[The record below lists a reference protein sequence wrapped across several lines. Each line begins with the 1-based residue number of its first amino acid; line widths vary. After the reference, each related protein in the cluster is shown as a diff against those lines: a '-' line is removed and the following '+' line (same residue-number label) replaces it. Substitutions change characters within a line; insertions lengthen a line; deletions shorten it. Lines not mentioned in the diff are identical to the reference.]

1 MILENYSYKK
11 YVSLWLISLLTFLLV
26 IIVVGGLTR
35 LTDSGLSITR
45 WELFTGILPPLTNE
59 SWQQVFSLYKEIPQ
73 YNLLFPTMT
82 LSEFKVIYYWEY
94 IHRILG
100 RVFGLLFLIPF
111 IIFLI
116 KGVFKKEFVIKFF
129 ILFLLILL
137 QGFIGWYMVKS
148 GLVENTTVS
157 HYRLAIHLN
166 IALILFA
173 SIFWYFLNIKNNQNK
188 YFFEFFKNGSLIK
201 FFVLLIFIQITL
213 GAFTSGLDA
222 GQIYQT
228 WPSMNNNFFPD
239 DIILSNLLNS
249 DFFSDP
255 SIVQFLHRNMAYII
269 FIYILGLT
277 FYIFSKK
284 MKYLYTPLTYVLVM
298 VCVQIFLGIIT
309 LVSGLNIVYASL
321 HQVSTTLLLITS
333 INLSFAFKKEE
344 FVIDTENKNL

>member
-11 YVSLWLISLLTFLLV
+11 YVSFWLISLLTFLLV

-111 IIFLI
+111 TFFLF
-116 KGVFKKEFVIKFF
+116 KGVFKKEFVIKFL

-166 IALILFA
+166 LAFILFSA
-173 SIFWYFLNIKNNQNK
+173 IFWYLLNIIFNKNK
-188 YFFEFFKNGSLIK
+188 IFFNFNTNYIGSKI
-201 FFVLLIFIQITL
+201 FILLIFLQITF

-222 GQIYQT
+222 GKIYQT
-228 WPSMNNNFFPD
+228 WPLMNDYFYPD
-239 DIILSNLLNS
+239 DLTLKDIVFPQI
-249 DFFSDP
+249 FSEP
-255 SIVQFLHRNMAYII
+255 SFIQFIHRKLAYII
-269 FIYILGLT
+269 FFYVLAMTIYI
-277 FYIFSKK
+277 FYNKHKK
-284 MKYLYTPLTYVLVM
+284 MYLPTYLLLTM
-298 VCVQIFLGIIT
+298 IFIQITLGILT
-309 LVSGLNIVYASL
+309 LISGAYIWIASL
-321 HQVSTTLLLITS
+321 HQFSTILLLVSS
-333 INLSFAFKKEE
+333 IYFYYNSLKS
-344 FVIDTENKNL
+344 